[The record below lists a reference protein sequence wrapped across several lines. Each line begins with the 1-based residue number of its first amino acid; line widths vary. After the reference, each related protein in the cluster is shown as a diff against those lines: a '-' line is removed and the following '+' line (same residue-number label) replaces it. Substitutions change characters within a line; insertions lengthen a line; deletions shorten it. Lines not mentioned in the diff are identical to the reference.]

1 MNLEFLG
8 FFIGIIGAIWLK
20 VSMRLMEKE
29 KNMSEIEKM
38 HPRIESPAEETF
50 IKGISLILIGL
61 GVEAFVRLFLN
72 P

>member
-20 VSMRLMEKE
+20 VSMNLMEKE

-38 HPRIESPAEETF
+38 HPRIESPAVETF